1 MTTSRATLEVVLDGL
16 MARYRANVADVG
28 AIIGAMIREGIVRGA
43 GDIENDHVAFRTLG
57 VRHLG
62 IASLEKIF
70 LHYGY
75 RRRDLYD
82 FPAKKLTAFWYEP
95 PDPAPPRIFISELR
109 VDELTPGAQ
118 DVIRSYVSEVQ
129 SDPVDAIDLDDGA
142 AVVEFLHRPLWR
154 TPTWSDYQRLLAE
167 SEYAAWVIY
176 NRYFLNHFTMAVH
189 NLPPGYNTIASFNE
203 FLERNGFKLNDSG
216 GKVKASAD
224 GMLFQSSTV
233 AAVVEAAFSAGRGG
247 TETHLISGS
256 YVEFAERRV
265 LDAFKHLPAAEIRR
279 EHRREG
285 FEAASADKIFEST
298 YTEQT
303 KRRESG

>member
-1 MTTSRATLEVVLDGL
+1 MTRPPSPLEVVLDGL
-16 MARYRANVADVG
+16 MARYRANVPDVG
-28 AIIGAMIREGIVRGA
+28 AIADAMIREGI
-43 GDIENDHVAFRTLG
+43 IRTLG

-62 IASLEKIF
+62 IASLEKVF

-82 FPAKKLTAFWYEP
+82 FPAKKVTAFWYEP

-109 VDELTPGAQ
+109 VDDLTSGAQ
-118 DVIRSYVSEVQ
+118 SVIRSYVGEVTA
-129 SDPVDAIDLDDGA
+129 DPIEAIDLDDGA

-154 TPTWSDYQRLLAE
+154 TPAWRDYERLLAE

-176 NRYFLNHFTMAVH
+176 NRYYLNHFTMAVH
-189 NLPPGYNTIASFNE
+189 SLPAGCDTIESFNR

-216 GKVKASAD
+216 GKAKTSAD
-224 GMLFQSSTV
+224 GKLIQSSTV
-233 AAVVEAAFSAGRGG
+233 AAMVEADFPDGRGG

-256 YVEFAERRV
+256 YVEFAERKA
-265 LDAFKHLPAAEIRR
+265 LDAFAHLPANEIRR

-285 FEAASADKIFEST
+285 FEATSADKIFEST

-303 KRRESG
+303 QRRKQ